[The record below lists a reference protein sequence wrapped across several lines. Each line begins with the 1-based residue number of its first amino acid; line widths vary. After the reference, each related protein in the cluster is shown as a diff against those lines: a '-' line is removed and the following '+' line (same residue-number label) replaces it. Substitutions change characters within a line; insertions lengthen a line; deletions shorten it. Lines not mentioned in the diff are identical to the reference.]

1 MSHDLTTPPSEDDG
15 FEGSFQSGRLF
26 KGTFAKWTDSAGWH
40 DRDGMA
46 LPSPVLVLGVF
57 ECLQRWCNKKAETK
71 TEKPLADP
79 DVLNA
84 AIPMSEWE
92 LDLNG
97 KPRPPWAHTVGAYL
111 VDPASGAI
119 FTYANHTVG
128 AHMAVDQL
136 KESTLVMRS
145 LRNARVTPLV
155 KLTSRP
161 FKTAFGMRTRPFF
174 EIVEWRKPP
183 GEDNTLP
190 ASKPLPQ
197 LTGPATAPAAP
208 AAPAARAT
216 FSTNPGPEAPPI
228 ATPST
233 PPAAATPPA
242 QTKPAATVAGET
254 VTSMEPVAPVTFGEL
269 LDDSIPW

>member
-1 MSHDLTTPPSEDDG
+1 MSHDLTTPPPEDDG
-15 FEGSFQSGRLF
+15 FDGSLQSGRLL
-26 KGTFAKWTDSAGWH
+26 KGMFAKWTDSAGWH

-46 LPSPVLVLGVF
+46 LPSLVLVIAVF
-57 ECLQRWCNKKAETK
+57 EFLQRWSNKKPDII
-71 TEKPLADP
+71 TEKPLPDP
-79 DVLNA
+79 ESLNA
-84 AIPMSEWE
+84 SIPQSEWE

-97 KPRPPWAHTVGAYL
+97 KPRPPWAHAVGAYL

-119 FTYANHTVG
+119 FTYANSTMG
-128 AHMAVDQL
+128 AHMAIDQL
-136 KESTLVMRS
+136 REATVVMRS
-145 LRNARVTPLV
+145 LRGMRVTPLV

-161 FKTAFGMRTRPFF
+161 FKTSFGMRTRPFF

-183 GEDNTLP
+183 GEDSTLP

-216 FSTNPGPEAPPI
+216 FSTNPGPAP

-242 QTKPAATVAGET
+242 QTKPAATVAAET
-254 VTSMEPVAPVTFGEL
+254 VASMEQVAPVTFGEL